1 MTTNETIEIDYDSIL
16 TSEFGRIGLG
26 HEYGTYG
33 GFDSPPTLDY
43 HYVYRVKKLLG
54 LIPLKTVIG
63 KIESEASNAGGLR
76 KEHGLHFLSNLNY
89 DGLKIIVKCTDEEK
103 NIGAVSKILE
113 CRLHE
118 KIKLDLEG
126 RI

>member
-1 MTTNETIEIDYDSIL
+1 MTTNEVMETDYDSIL

-43 HYVYRVKKLLG
+43 HYVYKVKRLLG

-63 KIESEASNAGGLR
+63 KIESEASGAGNLR
-76 KEHGLHFLSNLNY
+76 KKHGLHFLSNLNY
-89 DGLKIIVKCTDEEK
+89 DGLNIIVKCADEEK
-103 NIGAVSKILE
+103 RIKAISKILE
-113 CRLHE
+113 SKLHE
-118 KIKLDLEG
+118 KIKVDLEG